1 MTVYDE
7 RVIEEPKPILYHS
20 HLVSHERITRS
31 LCFHVLESLETR
43 DAYHTDVLV
52 PKEGPFLE
60 FLHKKPLSKSSIV
73 RIKVRGSC
81 NGLMCLSQDEDDIV
95 TTLVV
100 VHPLKKECYELP
112 PLPMRFDSSMS
123 RESCGLGFDAS
134 TNTLKMV
141 CVLPKD
147 YVPPSDPN
155 MVRKNL
161 CTMVHVFGTNSW
173 REIPQVPPY
182 CITDG
187 AVFANGCLHWLVS
200 HIDIKTEDG
209 GRPVIW
215 FDVEKQEFGL
225 IDYPKRMCDLWRNYS
240 CSNDHLVD
248 LNGEVGYVCARTM
261 EPFKIP
267 HV

>member
-1 MTVYDE
+1 M
-7 RVIEEPKPILYHS
+7 RVMWS
-20 HLVSHERITRS
+20 
-31 LCFHVLESLETR
+31 
-43 DAYHTDVLV
+43 
-52 PKEGPFLE
+52 
-60 FLHKKPLSKSSIV
+60 
-73 RIKVRGSC
+73 
-81 NGLMCLSQDEDDIV
+81 
-95 TTLVV
+95 
-100 VHPLKKECYELP
+100 
-112 PLPMRFDSSMS
+112 
-123 RESCGLGFDAS
+123 LGFDAS

-225 IDYPKRMCDLWRNYS
+225 IDRPKRMCDLWRNYS

-261 EPFKIP
+261 EVPLLAQELHKVYSWRTCSSRTMSSPDHPTSNMEDAFSSNFPNYLPPASSNFIP
-267 HV
+267 TSPGTTYSSSSNSFGIVPLASPALSLFHDDLYMKVLQAFYTEKSPILPPTIIPPSLIPKP